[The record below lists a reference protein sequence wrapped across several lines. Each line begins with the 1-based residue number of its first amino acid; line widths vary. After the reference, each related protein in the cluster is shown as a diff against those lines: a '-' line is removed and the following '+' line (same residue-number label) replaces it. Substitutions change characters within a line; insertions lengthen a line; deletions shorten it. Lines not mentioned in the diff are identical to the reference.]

1 MVEEHPLS
9 AIRKGLQKIE
19 SILREAFPSYQL
31 HNELD
36 KLRAVQPELMAEVK
50 KIKVHFQSLK
60 KKIVKTKEKRP
71 AGLLSEIHVN
81 FEILHR

>member
-1 MVEEHPLS
+1 MVEERPLS

-19 SILREAFPSYQL
+19 SILREAFPSYPLQ
-31 HNELD
+31 NELD

-60 KKIVKTKEKRP
+60 KKTLKQKKNVRLVCYPRFMSTLNP
-71 AGLLSEIHVN
+71 P
-81 FEILHR
+81 